1 MIVADKGENLIF
13 ISKQSLIWE
22 SHHVVNFSFYVQFG
36 AYVNYSF
43 YAFLRWQWSL
53 ILQTSKQFIKILGRF
68 SSHSQVLIEI
78 CLLTAIKM
86 YFRFCVAYLEQK
98 ASAIIS
104 HEIFPNENEIKLQ
117 HDSFLIY
124 QAEFIINWINFMS
137 KTSLLNNFL
146 FSFCNLILAEKNL
159 KFNFY
164 IRSFYAPYIYTWWG
178 R

>member
-43 YAFLRWQWSL
+43 FLFMLFFLRWQWSL

-68 SSHSQVLIEI
+68 SSPFSSTHWDLFADSNKNLFSIL
-78 CLLTAIKM
+78 CRL
-86 YFRFCVAYLEQK
+86 FRTK

-104 HEIFPNENEIKLQ
+104 HEILPNENEIKL
-117 HDSFLIY
+117 HHESFFFWYI
-124 QAEFIINWINFMS
+124 
-137 KTSLLNNFL
+137 KP
-146 FSFCNLILAEKNL
+146 NL
-159 KFNFY
+159 
-164 IRSFYAPYIYTWWG
+164 
-178 R
+178 